1 MVGEKIKKY
10 RTEKGLTQ
18 QNLADKLFVT
28 AQAVSRW
35 ENGEVEP
42 SLGTITKLAEIF
54 EVTPNEM
61 LEVAATATA
70 TKPASEVKDDTPE
83 PEKVIIYKEAQPVLA
98 VCENC
103 NRPIYDGSEIV
114 RIRIHG
120 RGTSGHTRTICSK
133 CDEKEKEE
141 KHNQILAEAK
151 HRRIKS
157 FIFGGLGAAVVLLIM
172 IATGVLKDPS
182 TVAVG
187 IISPI
192 ATFTLISCLFFGN
205 NFIGEVIESIMGFS
219 IRMPG
224 VIFSLDLDG
233 IIWLLTVKLFLF
245 LLGAFLSICCFLL
258 AIFIGLALSLVVYP
272 FALVKS
278 IKNPENN
285 DW

>member
-70 TKPASEVKDDTPE
+70 TKPVSEVKDDTPE

-141 KHNQILAEAK
+141 KRNQILAEAK

-157 FIFGGLGAAVVLLIM
+157 I
-172 IATGVLKDPS
+172 
-182 TVAVG
+182 
-187 IISPI
+187 
-192 ATFTLISCLFFGN
+192 
-205 NFIGEVIESIMGFS
+205 
-219 IRMPG
+219 
-224 VIFSLDLDG
+224 
-233 IIWLLTVKLFLF
+233 
-245 LLGAFLSICCFLL
+245 
-258 AIFIGLALSLVVYP
+258 
-272 FALVKS
+272 
-278 IKNPENN
+278 
-285 DW
+285 